1 MKKLTKKEFKEN
13 CSFHLYT
20 STKEK
25 HNVIYYDW
33 KVTED
38 GRGFK
43 YAIAA
48 RRELCTKKQLT
59 DYFYQM
65 VQNHDAVDMFPHYI
79 RYMIRTD
86 DRHRFRV
93 PLALNF

>member
-1 MKKLTKKEFKEN
+1 MTKKEFKEG

-20 STKEK
+20 GRREK
-25 HNVIYYDW
+25 HNVIYFDW

-48 RRELCTKKQLT
+48 RRDLCTKKRLT
-59 DYFYQM
+59 DLFYTM
-65 VQNHDAVDMFPHYI
+65 VRIQICNRCP
-79 RYMIRTD
+79 
-86 DRHRFRV
+86 
-93 PLALNF
+93 